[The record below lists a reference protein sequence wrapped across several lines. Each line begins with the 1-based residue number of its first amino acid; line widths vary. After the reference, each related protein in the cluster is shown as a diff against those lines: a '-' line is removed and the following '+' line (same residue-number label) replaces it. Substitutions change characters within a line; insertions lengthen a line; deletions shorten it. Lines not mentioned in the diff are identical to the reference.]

1 MLIGTDRLE
10 LYEFFARRKEV
21 LTGLN
26 KNWFKLAVGATA
38 AHAVIVQVPT
48 LFSKFFGDEVSNVE
62 KKLGAEDQSE
72 IGLKM
77 SRMKSVNQRK
87 EL

>member
-1 MLIGTDRLE
+1 MLKPEMLIGTDRLE

-38 AHAVIVQVPT
+38 AHAVIV
-48 LFSKFFGDEVSNVE
+48 
-62 KKLGAEDQSE
+62 
-72 IGLKM
+72 
-77 SRMKSVNQRK
+77 
-87 EL
+87 